1 MNTSITQV
9 TENDKQIS
17 KSIKRFFTRF
27 HVSSALKASN
37 AYKTK
42 GFPVIEIFQYLF
54 LLIFSNRSMYM
65 SLLTGRN
72 TPNFAKDTVYRFM
85 KMVQIN
91 WIRFTTIL
99 ASRIINNAILP
110 LDSEDRANVLIIDD
124 SMFERNRSKK
134 VELLTKIYDHAKHKY
149 CFGFRMLTLGWSDGS
164 TFLPVNSILLSTENK
179 KNRINEAADVDK
191 RTVGYKRRKLSIEK
205 GTHAMLTLLDAAKK
219 AAIPAKYVLFD
230 SWFSSPSNLHA
241 VKKTGYDVI
250 GMVKKT
256 PKMFFRYHGE
266 DMPLASIYNRNKKR
280 RGKSRYLL
288 SVMVDVVKE
297 DEIIPAKVVYVRNR
311 NKRKE
316 YLCLIS
322 TDVTLDENEIIRIYG
337 KRWDI
342 EVFFKVCKSYLNLSR
357 ECNSLSYDAMT
368 AHTAVVFTRYM
379 MLSLESRESNDN
391 RSLGELFLYF
401 SDEMSDITW
410 IQAFQ
415 MMLQIFRTML
425 TENTELS
432 DEKIEELVDAF
443 MNALPALLK
452 TQLQAA

>member
-1 MNTSITQV
+1 MDKSITQA
-9 TENDKQIS
+9 TQNDKQIS

-27 HVSSALKASN
+27 HISSALKAAN
-37 AYKTK
+37 AYKRK
-42 GFPVIEIFQYLF
+42 GTPVTEIFQYMF
-54 LLIFSNRSMYM
+54 LLIFSNRNMYM
-65 SLLTGRN
+65 SLLTGKN
-72 TPNFAKDTVYRFM
+72 TPDFAKDTVYRFM

-91 WIRFTTIL
+91 WMRFTTIL

-134 VELLTKIYDHAKHKY
+134 VELLAKVYDHAKHKY
-149 CFGFRMLTLGWSDGS
+149 RFGFRMLTLGWSDGS

-179 KNRINEAADVDK
+179 KNRINEAAEIDK
-191 RTVGYKRRKLSIEK
+191 RTVGYRRRKLSMEK
-205 GTHAMLTLLDAAKK
+205 GTHAMLTLLETAKK

-230 SWFSSPSNLHA
+230 SWFSSPSTLHA
-241 VKKTGYDVI
+241 VKRMDFDVI
-250 GMVKKT
+250 GMVKKS
-256 PKMFFRYHGE
+256 PKMFFRYDGE
-266 DMPLASIYNRNKKR
+266 DMSLISIY
-280 RGKSRYLL
+280 
-288 SVMVDVVKE
+288 
-297 DEIIPAKVVYVRNR
+297 

-322 TDVTLDENEIIRIYG
+322 TNVNLDENEIIRIYG

-415 MMLQIFRTML
+415 MLLQMFRTML
-425 TENTELS
+425 SDNTELS
-432 DEKIEELVDAF
+432 DEKIDELANAF
-443 MNALPALLK
+443 MDALPALLK
-452 TQLQAA
+452 TKLQAA